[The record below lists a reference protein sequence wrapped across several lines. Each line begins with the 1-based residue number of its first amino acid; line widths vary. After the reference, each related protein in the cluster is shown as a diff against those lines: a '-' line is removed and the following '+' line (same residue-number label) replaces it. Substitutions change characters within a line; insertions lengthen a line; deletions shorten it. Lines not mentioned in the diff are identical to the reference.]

1 MLEQLLVLFKIM
13 VYNFSHY
20 HDFCYFHLSH
30 KQEKTNIHKTS
41 LNKKETPKAL
51 TYFFTHP
58 FMKTLPI
65 LEHKN
70 VNQNRLHYK

>member
-30 KQEKTNIHKTS
+30 KQEKTNIYKTS
-41 LNKKETPKAL
+41 LNKKETPKPSNIFYPSL
-51 TYFFTHP
+51 YE
-58 FMKTLPI
+58 TLPI

>member
-1 MLEQLLVLFKIM
+1 MVLEQLLVLFKYM
-13 VYNFSHY
+13 MYNFSYY
-20 HDFCYFHLSH
+20 HDFCYFHLRH
-30 KQEKTNIHKTS
+30 KQEKQTNITS
-41 LNKKETPKAL
+41 LNKKETAKAL
-51 TYFFTHP
+51 KYFLSIS